1 MAMPK
6 FVDFFPI
13 YKASNRLIFKQSR
26 CMNRQGYIDFNTR
39 LSPENSGK
47 APSYAMAIKILDEVL
62 PYQNVIDLH
71 GQSLYDVQDPETIE
85 DVLRL
90 VNDEVK
96 KMKRNEPNIFDYGK
110 PNQRSYPLKNF
121 CSSALRSLKQ
131 YAQYEQEVVVAD
143 SIVAHE
149 HNPQTISSKLIAH
162 FDITKEGEDKESMTK
177 QRKGQEYFRRMI
189 LINYG
194 GRCAL
199 TGIDIPQLLLA
210 SHIIPWADKSHK
222 QDRLNPSNG
231 ICLSALYD
239 KAFDQGLITF
249 SPDNYSVV
257 LSSALL
263 ENETKEYFD
272 KHFEII
278 IGKKLT
284 MPTEYLPNRDFLAY
298 HRDKVFVGV

>member
-1 MAMPK
+1 M
-6 FVDFFPI
+6 D
-13 YKASNRLIFKQSR
+13 KQGFIS
-26 CMNRQGYIDFNTR
+26 FNTR

-47 APSYAMAIKILDEVL
+47 ADSYTRAIRILDEVL
-62 PYQNVIDLH
+62 SHQELIDLH
-71 GQSLYDVQDPETIE
+71 GRSLYDVRDTETIE
-85 DVLRL
+85 AVLRF
-90 VNDEVK
+90 VSQEVK

-143 SIVAHE
+143 SIVAQE
-149 HNPQTISSKLIAH
+149 RNPRAISTKLIAH
-162 FDITKEGEDKESMTK
+162 FDITKDGEDKISLTK
-177 QRKGQEYFRRMI
+177 QRKGQDYFRRMI
-189 LINYG
+189 LANYG

-222 QDRLNPSNG
+222 KDRLNPSNG

-239 KAFDQGLITF
+239 KAFDQGLITI
-249 SPDNYSVV
+249 SPDDYCVV
-257 LSSALL
+257 LSSVLR

-272 KHFEII
+272 KHFGVI
-278 IGKKLT
+278 IGKKLM